1 MNIATTNQVG
11 HVARPFGKWITAAVA
26 ISLALVS
33 QDGGLHCPFIGYFIL
48 AMGGVW
54 RQAARQGTRHEL
66 RRIYVGELARQADG

>member
-33 QDGGLHCPFIGYFIL
+33 QASF
-48 AMGGVW
+48 A
-54 RQAARQGTRHEL
+54 QAKQTVAYIAPSL
-66 RRIYVGELARQADG
+66 DIS